1 MVGFVQAFVII
12 RGWGALGSASSGHTS
27 LVLSLSHMVLLEA
40 FFVAKQLLWMQAA
53 AHGSRSWVL

>member
-12 RGWGALGSASSGHTS
+12 RGWGALGFASSGHTS